1 MREISLN
8 DFLEC
13 YKPTCNECTPYPENL
28 LTILMGKVIWDKR
41 DYSRIA
47 SNLTSKTIWTI
58 FEDDSSYYIVPAIT
72 QSMSSNLVGYIVCSI
87 PYHSNDIS
95 NVKLVI
101 NKIE

>member
-13 YKPTCNECTPYPENL
+13 YKPTCNECTPYPESL

-47 SNLTSKTIWTI
+47 SNLTSKH
-58 FEDDSSYYIVPAIT
+58 IVTGKQIGRA
-72 QSMSSNLVGYIVCSI
+72 SCRERVLRLV
-87 PYHSNDIS
+87 
-95 NVKLVI
+95 
-101 NKIE
+101 